1 MISLITLAFV
11 YCFPACVS
19 IYAFTYWL
27 DKVLY
32 YLMKSPSFKC
42 SIRLTT
48 YDMVKRLI
56 VTSQKEFQRIVE
68 ENCSKQ
74 QQKAS

>member
-1 MISLITLAFV
+1 
-11 YCFPACVS
+11 
-19 IYAFTYWL
+19 
-27 DKVLY
+27 
-32 YLMKSPSFKC
+32 MKSPSFKC

-48 YDMVKRLI
+48 FDMVKRLI